1 MSDTSFC
8 ISNQEQLR
16 ADLTGD
22 VLEPYSG
29 SVCSH
34 VRLSP
39 CVTACKGLKV
49 QKLFYYVVI
58 EALELYHQILHILE
72 QWRAQMP
79 ESGDVD
85 ILNPNCIPRGLN
97 SPARRRVGL
106 SLDFS
111 QLPKRC
117 KIESMNF
124 AVNATFSLCSGGGG
138 NSGTTCSSS
147 SNNNNN
153 NNVNV
158 NVNNVNVNNINSYQ
172 RTIMPHD
179 LAGKLSKSKP
189 VLVVDCRPFFAYN
202 ANHIQGA
209 VNINCSDRFNRRRL
223 QQGKCSLVDLV
234 TTKEGKD
241 VFKKRSSKDI
251 VLYDERTSDVGHIAT
266 DGTLYLVLTVLLREG
281 KQASIL
287 KGRFYFHYLIFINS
301 FHSWYMILLISRTS
315 LLWLLN

>member
-1 MSDTSFC
+1 MSVTSLC
-8 ISNQEQLR
+8 VSNKQQPEADFSSDNIVPYR
-16 ADLTGD
+16 A
-22 VLEPYSG
+22 
-29 SVCSH
+29 VCSH
-34 VRLSP
+34 V
-39 CVTACKGLKV
+39 CKGLV
-49 QKLFYYVVI
+49 FQKIFYYAVI
-58 EALELYHQILHILE
+58 EAIKLHHRILE
-72 QWRAQMP
+72 QWRIPMP

-85 ILNPNCIPRGLN
+85 VLNPNCIPRGLS
-97 SPARRRVGL
+97 SPSRRRVGL

-117 KIESMNF
+117 KFESMNF
-124 AVNATFSLCSGGGG
+124 TVNATFSLCSGGS
-138 NSGTTCSSS
+138 NTGTTCSS

-153 NNVNV
+153 NA
-158 NVNNVNVNNINSYQ
+158 NNNVNNINSYQ

-189 VLVVDCRPFFAYN
+189 VLILDCRPFFAYN

-241 VFKKRSSKDI
+241 VFKKRCSKDI

-266 DGTLYLVLTVLLREG
+266 DATLYLVLTVLLREG

-287 KGRFYFHYLIFINS
+287 KGKYLIYLFIYLFYVCIYVCKLFFSVKHVTYFHVFV
-301 FHSWYMILLISRTS
+301 
-315 LLWLLN
+315 